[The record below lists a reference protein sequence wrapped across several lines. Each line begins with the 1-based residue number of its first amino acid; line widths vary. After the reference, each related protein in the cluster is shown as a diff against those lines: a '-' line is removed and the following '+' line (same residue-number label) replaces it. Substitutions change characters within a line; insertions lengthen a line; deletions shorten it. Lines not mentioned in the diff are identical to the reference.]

1 MVKNVTFLIIS
12 TDDIRMRTVGK
23 VVNEVPSRNPYL
35 LKKIFGINKERI
47 LIFALLLIPAIAAFI
62 GTRPMPA
69 QYTLQGEM
77 HPVKD
82 LGVQG
87 SVFFASV
94 QTGIANNL
102 LERWNVYSSENVS
115 GGAIK
120 FEPLAP
126 DEVDSYL
133 KDLTETDTLKY
144 SAMQAV
150 HAATELS
157 VDSDTAGATAT
168 FSNLNK
174 LEDARYAEL
183 LTHLQDLSGNS
194 LGLMTGI
201 GLYEE
206 ANNIDFSDGGRHKIA
221 GSGTMEEYGDV
232 GSVGGL
238 EQKLL
243 GAEAAKVD
251 LFFVPADY
259 EWYGEE
265 GNEAEAARVQ
275 KEHGLKL
282 RIIPVET
289 LEDAIVYLK
298 QLDWEEVHLE

>member
-1 MVKNVTFLIIS
+1 M
-12 TDDIRMRTVGK
+12 
-23 VVNEVPSRNPYL
+23 PSRNPHL
-35 LKKIFGINKERI
+35 FKRIFSIHKEHI
-47 LIFALLLIPAIAAFI
+47 LIFLLLLLAIAAFVA
-62 GTRPMPA
+62 TRPMPT
-69 QYTLQGEM
+69 QYILQGEM
-77 HPVKD
+77 HPVKE

-87 SVFFASV
+87 SVFFATV

-102 LERWNVYSSENVS
+102 LERWNVYSSQNVS
-115 GGAIK
+115 GGEVE
-120 FEPLAP
+120 FESITS
-126 DEVDSYL
+126 DEMDFYR
-133 KDLTETDTLKY
+133 KDLTETDTIKY

-157 VDSDTAGATAT
+157 VDSETGRAKAA
-168 FSNLNK
+168 FSNLSK
-174 LEDARYAEL
+174 WKDARYMKL
-183 LTHLQDLSGNS
+183 LAHLQDLSGSS

-206 ANNIDFSDGGRHKIA
+206 TNNIDFSDGGHRKIA
-221 GSGTMEEYGDV
+221 GSGTVEEYGDV

-243 GAEAAKVD
+243 GAEAAKID

-259 EWYGEE
+259 ERFGEK

-275 KEHGLKL
+275 KKHGLKL

-289 LEDAIVYLK
+289 LEDAIMYLK
-298 QLDWEEVHLE
+298 QLD

>member
-1 MVKNVTFLIIS
+1 
-12 TDDIRMRTVGK
+12 MRKDGK
-23 VVNEVPSRNPYL
+23 VVDEVS
-35 LKKIFGINKERI
+35 FGMTKERI
-47 LIFALLLIPAIAAFI
+47 LIFTLLLIPAIAAFVA
-62 GTRPMPA
+62 TRPMPA
-69 QYTLQGEM
+69 QYILQGEM
-77 HPVKD
+77 HSVQE

-94 QTGIANNL
+94 QAGIANNL
-102 LERWNVYSSENVS
+102 VERWNIYSSEKVT
-115 GGAIK
+115 GGGIK
-120 FEPLAP
+120 FEPLPP
-126 DEVDSYL
+126 DEVDTYQ

-150 HAATELS
+150 HAAAELS
-157 VDSDTAGATAT
+157 TDTETNEESEALSDLSR
-168 FSNLNK
+168 F
-174 LEDARYAEL
+174 EDARYAEL
-183 LTHLQDLSGNS
+183 LNHLGGLSGNS

-206 ANNIDFSDGGRHKIA
+206 TNAIDFSDGGRHKIA
-221 GSGTMEEYGDV
+221 GSGTMEEYGYV

-259 EWYGEE
+259 DWLGEE

-289 LEDAIVYLK
+289 LEEAIAYLK
-298 QLDWEEVHLE
+298 QLD

>member
-1 MVKNVTFLIIS
+1 
-12 TDDIRMRTVGK
+12 MRKDGK
-23 VVNEVPSRNPYL
+23 VVNGMPSRNPYL
-35 LKKIFGINKERI
+35 FKRIFSIHKEHL
-47 LIFALLLIPAIAAFI
+47 LIFALLLIPAIAAFVA
-62 GTRPMPA
+62 TRPMPA
-69 QYTLQGEM
+69 QYILQGEM

-94 QTGIANNL
+94 QSGIANNL

-115 GGAIK
+115 GGEIK

-126 DEVDSYL
+126 DEVDSYW

-157 VDSDTAGATAT
+157 VIDSETGEATAT
-168 FSNLNK
+168 FSNISE

-183 LTHLQDLSGNS
+183 LTHLQELAGNS

-221 GSGTMEEYGDV
+221 GTGTMEEYGDV

-259 EWYGEE
+259 EWLGEE

-298 QLDWEEVHLE
+298 QLD